1 MMSPQTFAGKQVETV
16 HGYPMSHSPQPL
28 QSPTAD
34 AAAAGP
40 REGGVSAEL
49 WLAGTV
55 LLAALAV
62 FSLGA
67 LSWMV

>member
-1 MMSPQTFAGKQVETV
+1 MS
-16 HGYPMSHSPQPL
+16 
-28 QSPTAD
+28 QSQQSVPAPAAD
-34 AAAAGP
+34 AAAAG
-40 REGGVSAEL
+40 RNEAGTSAEL